1 MLYNL
6 LLAATAF
13 GAGAMLVR
21 HRGVQPLREQLHYY
35 EVRDGVGD
43 LSLEGEVRQLRRR
56 ITGLLNS
63 PSLYLRARRLLG
75 TLDLPPEELT
85 AELELIETNT

>member
-1 MLYNL
+1 MLSTL
-6 LLAATAF
+6 LLVVLAF
-13 GAGAMLVR
+13 GSGALLVR

-35 EVRDGVGD
+35 QERDGVGD

-63 PSLYLRARRLLG
+63 PGTYLRARRLMG
-75 TLDLPPEELT
+75 TLDLTPEELT
-85 AELELIETNT
+85 AELELIEITT